1 TSEKCRRGQHV
12 LQAGDQV
19 YYRPWG
25 RSGQV
30 LEVDRKK
37 ERIKLDL
44 GGVTLWV
51 PEAEGEPRGG
61 KEKRERESP
70 SPAPASTGSGAFGRI
85 DLRGLRAD
93 EAVTALQQQVDQALL
108 QGLSELEIIHG
119 RGTGT
124 LRKAV
129 QEELARMP
137 AIKQYSL
144 ASEEQG
150 GDGLTIVRLE

>member
-1 TSEKCRRGQHV
+1 EKNRRGQHV

-19 YYRPWG
+19 YYRAWG

-51 PEAEGEPRGG
+51 PEAEGELRGG
-61 KEKRERESP
+61 KKKRERAGP
-70 SPAPASTGSGAFGRI
+70 SPAPAPAFTGSGAFGRI

-137 AIKQYSL
+137 EIKQYSL